1 MTGLS
6 SCSSLASR
14 SISSSS
20 VSSTTSSQRAS
31 GRSVLFTTMMTFR
44 FSSSAFFST
53 KRVWGMGPSKLS
65 TSSSTPL
72 TIFSTRSTSP
82 EKSAWPGVST
92 MLIFTPL

>member
-1 MTGLS
+1 M
-6 SCSSLASR
+6 
-14 SISSSS
+14 
-20 VSSTTSSQRAS
+20 
-31 GRSVLFTTMMTFR
+31 TMMTFR

-53 KRVWGMGPSKLS
+53 KRVWGIGPSKES

-92 MLIFTPL
+92 MLIFVWP